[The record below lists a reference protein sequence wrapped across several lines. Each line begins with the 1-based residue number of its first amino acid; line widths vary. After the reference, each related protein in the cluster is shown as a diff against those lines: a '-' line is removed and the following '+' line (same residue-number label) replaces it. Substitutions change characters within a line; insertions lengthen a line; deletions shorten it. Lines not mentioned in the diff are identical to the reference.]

1 MRKSFFGKAAS
12 TDWSRRQLE
21 QSVARYQHRSI
32 DIRDADAIDS
42 LFQEFGRDIRAVIH
56 TAAQPSHD
64 WAARD
69 PHTDFTVNAN
79 GTLNLLEAT
88 RKFAPIA
95 SFIFTSTNKVYGDN
109 PNALPL
115 VELESRWEINSSHSY
130 FEHGIDEQM
139 SVDQTKHSLFGVS
152 KLAADAMVQEYGR
165 YVGLNTVCFRGGCLT
180 GPGHAG
186 RNCTDSSPT

>member
-1 MRKSFFGKAAS
+1 MSVVVVTGSAGLIGAETVRFFAGKGYQVVGVDNDMRKSFFGKAAS

-88 RKFAPIA
+88 RKFAPLA

-109 PNALPL
+109 PMPCLW
-115 VELESRWEINSSHSY
+115 SNS
-130 FEHGIDEQM
+130 
-139 SVDQTKHSLFGVS
+139 
-152 KLAADAMVQEYGR
+152 
-165 YVGLNTVCFRGGCLT
+165 N
-180 GPGHAG
+180 HAG
-186 RNCTDSSPT
+186 KSTVAIPTLNMASTNRVQLQVNSQI

>member
-88 RKFAPIA
+88 RKFAPLA

-165 YVGLNTVCFRGGCLT
+165 YFGLNTVCFRGGCLT